1 MNPSTKPYRLLP
13 FRFERKGEDVLMV
26 NDVGKY
32 HFIAGQVFDRFC
44 TYEFESSASE
54 YLDLESG
61 GFSYREH
68 PAQVIEWLATRY
80 RTKKRHLFDFT
91 ALHMFVV
98 TQRCNQRCAYCH
110 ASSVVGEKGSDLDMS
125 IETARRSVEMTF
137 SSPSRYLKIELQG
150 GEPLLNFE
158 VVKEIIEYS
167 RQINVEACREL
178 EVVLCTNL
186 IALDEEKATYL
197 KDNDVAV
204 STSLDGSQA
213 LHDSCRKMTSGA
225 GSYGLATSGMRLLR
239 EELGYPKLSAL
250 TTVTAFNVD
259 HLREVVD
266 EYVAQGLGSIFLRS
280 LNPFGRAKTQR
291 EELGYT
297 AERYLSAYAD
307 ALDCIL
313 KLNLSGR
320 YLREEYAT
328 ILLTKIL
335 TPHST
340 GFVDL
345 QSPAGCGIA
354 GAIYDSNGD
363 IYVSDE
369 ARMLARGGDTRFCI
383 GNVHSSSWKEAFGGS
398 VLREVIAQSCI
409 ESLPG
414 CAWCVYQPYCGCDP
428 VRNYGACGN
437 LTIPRYQDGFCRMN
451 RGIFDLLFRY
461 LKEADERIL
470 DVFWSWVTGRPLDEV
485 WKK

>member
-1 MNPSTKPYRLLP
+1 MTQATEGTKAYRFLP
-13 FRFERKGEDVLMV
+13 FRFERQGKGVLLV
-26 NDVGKY
+26 NDVGGYCFLEAPDFDKFVRY
-32 HFIAGQVFDRFC
+32 EMDSATRGFHNLQSAGIAYKD
-44 TYEFESSASE
+44 
-54 YLDLESG
+54 
-61 GFSYREH
+61 H
-68 PAQVIEWLATRY
+68 PAHVIDWMATRY
-80 RTKKRHLFDFT
+80 RTKKKFLFDFT

-110 ASSVVGEKGSDLDMS
+110 ASSVVGEKSSDLDMS
-125 IETARRSVEMTF
+125 IETARRSVEMAF

-158 VVKEIIEYS
+158 VVKEIVEYS
-167 RQINVEACREL
+167 RQINVEARRGL
-178 EVVLCTNL
+178 EVVICTNL
-186 IALDEEKATYL
+186 VALDEEKATYL
-197 KDNDVAV
+197 KANGVAV
-204 STSLDGSQA
+204 STSLDGSKA

-225 GSYGLATSGMRLLR
+225 GSYGYATSGMRYLR

-250 TTVTAFNVD
+250 TTVTALNVD
-259 HLREVVD
+259 HLKEVVD

-297 AERYLSAYAD
+297 VERYLSAYAD
-307 ALDCIL
+307 ALDYIL
-313 KLNLSGR
+313 NLNLSGQ
-320 YLREEYAT
+320 YMREEYAT

-354 GAIYDSNGD
+354 GVIYDCNGD

-369 ARMLARGGDTRFCI
+369 ARMLARGGDTRFRI
-383 GNVHSSSWKEAFGGS
+383 GNVHSSSWKETYGGPI
-398 VLREVIAQSCI
+398 LREVIAQSCI

-437 LTIPRYQDGFCRMN
+437 LAIPRYQDGFC
-451 RGIFDLLFRY
+451 
-461 LKEADERIL
+461 
-470 DVFWSWVTGRPLDEV
+470 
-485 WKK
+485 